1 MKLPGWVR
9 EPILHFLLLGFALFT
24 AYEWFNLDNSVD
36 SRVIVVDRNSLA
48 RFLQFRTKSFA
59 EDANQRLDA
68 LTSDSFS
75 DVVNQYIQEEA
86 LYRTALSYGMD
97 RQDYVIKRRL
107 VQKMQ
112 FMAEGTNAGIDAI
125 SEVELGQYYESHRQD
140 YEIPA
145 LVTFTHVF
153 FSADRH
159 GNGVDERARETLG
172 ILNRDEVRFDQ
183 APNFGER
190 FPYHLNYVERSQ
202 EEVAG
207 HFGKL
212 LAEAVF
218 QLRPDKKIWQGPIQ
232 STFGSHLILVTQNLP
247 ARVPPLDE
255 VRDRIATEVQ
265 LGRERERKQTAINEI
280 VQGFD
285 IEVSQEF
292 ETKLNEDH

>member
-218 QLRPDKKIWQGPIQ
+218 QLRPNKKIGQGPIK
-232 STFGSHLILVTQNLP
+232 STFGSPLILVTQNLP